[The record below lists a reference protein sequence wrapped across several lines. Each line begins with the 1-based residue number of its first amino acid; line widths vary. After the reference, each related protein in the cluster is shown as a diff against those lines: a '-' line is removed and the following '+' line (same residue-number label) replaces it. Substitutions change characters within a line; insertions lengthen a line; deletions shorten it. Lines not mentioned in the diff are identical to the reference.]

1 VAHASGSRFGAFA
14 SKSFP
19 RILALTERAHEEGS
33 ETLRETCLRTI
44 ERFVLSCPGS
54 ITEQLPIVVVTS
66 LALMTHDPLYGDDG
80 GGENSDDDGNDDNS
94 AMDDDDEKNGSEYG
108 RYVWYFPNPTAIV
121 EAQLQ
126 VTVYSGH
133 ITKD

>member
-1 VAHASGSRFGAFA
+1 MAHSSGSRFGAFA

-19 RILALTERAHEEGS
+19 RIFALTERAHEEGS

-54 ITEQLPIVVVTS
+54 ITEQLPIVVATS

-80 GGENSDDDGNDDNS
+80 GGES
-94 AMDDDDEKNGSEYG
+94 ATTTETTTTPRWTTTTKKTEASTEGTCGISQIQ
-108 RYVWYFPNPTAIV
+108 RPLWRPN
-121 EAQLQ
+121 
-126 VTVYSGH
+126 YR
-133 ITKD
+133 